1 MPLLDLKT
9 NLKSLKF
16 GFDLPDGGSSKQPFV
31 EKPIPSDE
39 ELTPGSS
46 PDFILRQGTL
56 RRIVDDETRFFKYF
70 TSTPGLAFIAKQN
83 ILSLTSVRTQA
94 SKGPSNQGVYLPT
107 STAAQLAANPFGG
120 HLNFL
125 GADPTG
131 LIPGISIT
139 KYGDLTKPI
148 LDIGGGGSPEGI
160 AKANN
165 NRLVNLSKDL
175 GLIGEK
181 PENTSPNNILGR
193 ALQSARNFLSGGKTI
208 LYSYPGGP
216 GAAEGIGKT
225 NIYRYSFTGL
235 DNPLATGGQD
245 LKNFFYGKGG
255 IKLHDGLEELKENRF
270 DEESF
275 LKVTNG
281 VSDTYNQLTNFSLSQ
296 ATGDYYG
303 VVTGD
308 SSPTLRNSF
317 SVYKSGSLDKREDLN
332 TYLVGKKHDGLEELK
347 ENRFDEESFLKVTN
361 GVSDTYNQ
369 LTNFSLSQATGD
381 YYGVVTG
388 DSSPTL
394 RNSTSVYKSG
404 SLTTDTDVVRRDN
417 PSVRVWNQEFFQDSD
432 IDTDSAKGTGEIKE
446 DFRSVLR
453 RKLGYHS
460 LPGQLAYSGAGSGK
474 ILDERVN
481 QGNPGSPF
489 KEVNYYANGSGTGPI
504 DRINALPIYKS
515 TNAALETQD
524 NKAVNDLIKFR
535 IASVNN
541 DKPSEF
547 EYIHFRAFI
556 DSFSDSYGTQWAG
569 ERYPGRGEEF
579 FRYGGFTRGISLSF
593 TVAAQSKEELMP
605 MYKKLNFLAS
615 NTMNDYS
622 DSGYMRA
629 PFIKLTIGGYLYEQF
644 GFLKGINYGWEMAA
658 PFEIGIND
666 AGTYDPNVKELP
678 HVIRV
683 TGFDF
688 QPIYDFLPQKQRNV
702 YSKDGEVKTYGPEK
716 YIALANGIGK
726 ELNNYDTDA
735 DGLTNSNPNTVGVG
749 STQLD

>member
-16 GFDLPDGGSSKQPFV
+16 GFDLPAGGSSKQPFV

-39 ELTPGSS
+39 ESTPGSS
-46 PDFILRQGTL
+46 PDYLLRQGTL